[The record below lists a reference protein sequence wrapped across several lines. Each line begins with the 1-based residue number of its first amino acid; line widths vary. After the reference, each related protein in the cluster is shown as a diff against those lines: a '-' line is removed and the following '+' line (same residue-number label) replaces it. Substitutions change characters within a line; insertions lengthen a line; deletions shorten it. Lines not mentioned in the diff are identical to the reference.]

1 MAFKMA
7 GPRDGQLRGAR
18 RRKNTWYPG
27 KYLIQGVKK
36 IFGGKK
42 AKINIRKEPKINLIK
57 WFLAHGSQS
66 PPAAE
71 YNSVIP
77 IAKIK
82 HNKINIK

>member
-36 IFGGKK
+36 IFGG
-42 AKINIRKEPKINLIK
+42 NSNLSK
-57 WFLAHGSQS
+57 RGTVMST
-66 PPAAE
+66 
-71 YNSVIP
+71 
-77 IAKIK
+77 KGR
-82 HNKINIK
+82 